1 MDTAH
6 IAITAPESTTVY
18 AGLWSRGLAKLID
31 WVLLALCI
39 LPLDLLLGTSFVLGK
54 NAGFGRT
61 ATGEALVFALF
72 CLYEALME
80 SSRRQAT
87 FGKLALGI
95 LASDLDGGRIPFR
108 RAFLRSVLQVF
119 AFGYLLAPFSAR
131 KQALHDLVAD
141 TQVLPG
147 SL

>member
-1 MDTAH
+1 METVH
-6 IAITAPESTTVY
+6 LAITRAESTAVY
-18 AGLWSRGLAKLID
+18 AGFWSRGLAKLID
-31 WVLLALCI
+31 VALLSICL
-39 LPLDLLLGTSFVLGK
+39 LPLDLLFGTSFVLGK
-54 NAGFGRT
+54 NPGFGRT
-61 ATGEALVFALF
+61 AAAEALVFALF

-87 FGKLALGI
+87 FGKRAVGI
-95 LASDLDGGRIPFR
+95 LVTDLDGNRISLR
-108 RAFLRSVLQVF
+108 RALLRSVLQAF
-119 AFGYLLAPFSAR
+119 AVGYLLAAFTAR

>member
-1 MDTAH
+1 MGAVH
-6 IAITAPESTTVY
+6 ISITRPESATVY
-18 AGLWSRGLAKLID
+18 AGFWSRGLAKLVD
-31 WVLLALCI
+31 YVLIAGCI
-39 LPLDLLLGTSFVLGK
+39 LPLDLLFGTSFVLGK
-54 NAGFGRT
+54 NAGFGR
-61 ATGEALVFALF
+61 AALGQALVFVLF

-87 FGKLALGI
+87 LGKRALGI
-95 LASDLDGGRIPFR
+95 LVTDLDGSRISLR
-108 RAFLRSVLQVF
+108 RALLRSVLQGF
-119 AFGYLLAPFSAR
+119 AFGYLLAAFTAR